1 MFVSKYIFSELSAI
15 LFRTGWRVSDGC
27 RWKLLHIGISCDN
40 WQFWSFPFFPVT
52 NTRVCLC
59 GQKGVYTDSELKS
72 WNFYLSDIKIQIW
85 MRNHLCAFSILQP
98 GRLRAQI
105 QRVLPHVLVR
115 LTPTPSTV
123 GEIGDKFHSAFIMVT
138 YNTFTFIMVAN
149 NTFTFIMVANN
160 TFYFHHCHF
169 HFLF

>member
-1 MFVSKYIFSELSAI
+1 
-15 LFRTGWRVSDGC
+15 
-27 RWKLLHIGISCDN
+27 
-40 WQFWSFPFFPVT
+40 
-52 NTRVCLC
+52 
-59 GQKGVYTDSELKS
+59 
-72 WNFYLSDIKIQIW
+72 

-123 GEIGDKFHSAFIMVT
+123 GEIGNKFHSAFIMVT

-149 NTFTFIMVANN
+149 NTFTFLMVANNTFTFIMVANN
-160 TFYFHHCHF
+160 TFTFITILFTFIIVANNTFTFFSSESVASVFNLVGLLVSPAPTKITFTATAAPEGVSCHRC
-169 HFLF
+169 

>member
-1 MFVSKYIFSELSAI
+1 
-15 LFRTGWRVSDGC
+15 
-27 RWKLLHIGISCDN
+27 
-40 WQFWSFPFFPVT
+40 
-52 NTRVCLC
+52 
-59 GQKGVYTDSELKS
+59 
-72 WNFYLSDIKIQIW
+72 

-123 GEIGDKFHSAFIMVT
+123 GEIGNKFHSAFIMVT

-149 NTFTFIMVANN
+149 NTFTFITILFTFIIVANN
-160 TFYFHHCHF
+160 TFTFFSSESVASVFNLVGLLVSPAPTKITFTATAAPEGVSCHRC
-169 HFLF
+169 